1 VALCK
6 YEDLRKYRLE
16 LRHLVSQN
24 SVGSLDNCSYI
35 NNLGERWIFC
45 SLFAAAYY
53 HIISAFSLEYLPPH
67 QSTISSYQLELC
79 NVTITR
85 PVAALAGGIVD
96 ALGFGKYLRKDDR
109 FSFQVDY
116 LRHCNFELRL

>member
-1 VALCK
+1 MALCK
-6 YEDLRKYRLE
+6 YKDLRKYRLE

-45 SLFAAAYY
+45 SRFAAAYY

-96 ALGFGKYLRKDDR
+96 ALGLE
-109 FSFQVDY
+109 SI
-116 LRHCNFELRL
+116 